1 MKGEKMGI
9 YRTNGEK
16 GKIYRKGEKL
26 KRKEATERK
35 RKDWGNE

>member
-1 MKGEKMGI
+1 ME
-9 YRTNGEK
+9 RK

-26 KRKEATERK
+26 KRKEAIERK